1 MNYYILYPG
10 DTPADTINDH
20 NHLGDDNGF
29 GVFWAAGGF
38 RILQRLITDN
48 HSEILDHIRIFNNKG
63 DQINIETFLDLISN
77 RQIRVPK

>member
-1 MNYYILYPG
+1 MNYYILFPG
-10 DTPADTINDH
+10 DTESDTINDQ

-38 RILQRLITDN
+38 RILQRLIKEN
-48 HSEILDHIRIFNNKG
+48 HAEVLDSIRIFNEKG
-63 DQINIETFLDLISN
+63 KQTSIEDFLDIISE

>member
-1 MNYYILYPG
+1 MNYYILFPG
-10 DTPADTINDH
+10 DTEADTINDQ

-38 RILQRLITDN
+38 RLLQRLVKEN
-48 HSEILDHIRIFNNKG
+48 HTETLDASRIFNEQGK
-63 DQINIETFLDLISN
+63 QISVEDFLDTISK